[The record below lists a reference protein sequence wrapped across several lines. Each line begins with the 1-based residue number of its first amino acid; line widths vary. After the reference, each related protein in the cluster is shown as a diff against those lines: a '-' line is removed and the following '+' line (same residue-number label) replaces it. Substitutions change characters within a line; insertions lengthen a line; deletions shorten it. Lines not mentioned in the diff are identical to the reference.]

1 MIEPSLWSKLHGAS
15 THFPIALILVS
26 AFCDT
31 VRFLSRDDEFRRK
44 LRFAGT
50 LSLALGAV
58 GSYGAVLSGL
68 IIAHWQI
75 WGHET
80 LLRHHQFVWPAFALM
95 TGLAAWRAFTPAKV
109 SPRADAIYLSLLL
122 IAAAVM
128 SGAGYWGG
136 ELFSEG

>member
-1 MIEPSLWSKLHGAS
+1 MTEPSLWSKLHGAS

-31 VRFLSRDDEFRRK
+31 VRFFSRDDTFRRK

-50 LSLALGAV
+50 LTLVLGAAD
-58 GSYGAVLSGL
+58 SYAAVLSGL
-68 IIAHWQI
+68 IIARWQI

-80 LLRHHQFVWPAFALM
+80 LLRHHQFVWPAFAMM
-95 TGLAAWRAFTPAKV
+95 TALAAWRTFAPAKV
-109 SPRADAIYLSLLL
+109 SPRADAIDLTLLL
-122 IAAAVM
+122 MAAAVM

-136 ELFSEG
+136 ELF